1 MIRSEA
7 IPADAFP
14 RELLPGV
21 GDHAQIRCLSERS
34 GRSVHLVDDGSGSL
48 RVFKIHRLPSEKDL
62 ERFERVRSRLSG
74 GPPCPRLLP
83 VLDHGAA
90 PCLGIA
96 WEELALADSSDP
108 GHRTL
113 QDYSPETLR
122 DHEMIGRAPSRAVA
136 AIGLDLL
143 GAMEHLGGVG
153 LVHGDIKPSN
163 IFRLRGAWVLG
174 DLDSVAPAI
183 ESTVPSNLSTEGY
196 RPPGG
201 GSGAECDAY
210 ALGKV
215 LYEVWTG
222 NDRLEFPNLPVRLLS
237 ERRWTPGDRL
247 LNDLINALCS
257 PLGLHRLTRLEGIR
271 AALEALASG
280 SDADQVRAARGL
292 GRHGARF
299 VGRRGMILVSVAVL
313 VAAGLGLSGV
323 WSRPLEFSVASV
335 TWQGQSLLALP
346 YRHPQGNN
354 EGYVRAGDLVDS
366 PSLMLFNAH
375 LLRKRPLETGD
386 RVVMELQKEVWRGHV
401 AAYLSPHP
409 LIDEPEARFCHRD
422 QFGRLPFRMFF
433 HLDGDE
439 LVAPTGAD
447 HGVPVTLPPESW
459 RPRFITNSLQTYRV
473 SLDIGA
479 REIGWSV
486 HSDDRLL
493 VEGTMPKPFA
503 SCYLG
508 LYAFDNTLCYVKRL
522 RVDRSASHP
531 R

>member
-196 RPPGG
+196 RPPAEAPVPSAMPMRWERCSMRCGPETT
-201 GSGAECDAY
+201 GS
-210 ALGKV
+210 
-215 LYEVWTG
+215 
-222 NDRLEFPNLPVRLLS
+222 S
-237 ERRWTPGDRL
+237 
-247 LNDLINALCS
+247 S
-257 PLGLHRLTRLEGIR
+257 PTCPC
-271 AALEALASG
+271 ASCR
-280 SDADQVRAARGL
+280 SVD
-292 GRHGARF
+292 
-299 VGRRGMILVSVAVL
+299 GRRG
-313 VAAGLGLSGV
+313 
-323 WSRPLEFSVASV
+323 
-335 TWQGQSLLALP
+335 
-346 YRHPQGNN
+346 
-354 EGYVRAGDLVDS
+354 
-366 PSLMLFNAH
+366 
-375 LLRKRPLETGD
+375 TGCS
-386 RVVMELQKEVWRGHV
+386 MT
-401 AAYLSPHP
+401 SS
-409 LIDEPEARFCHRD
+409 
-422 QFGRLPFRMFF
+422 
-433 HLDGDE
+433 
-439 LVAPTGAD
+439 T
-447 HGVPVTLPPESW
+447 
-459 RPRFITNSLQTYRV
+459 
-473 SLDIGA
+473 
-479 REIGWSV
+479 
-486 HSDDRLL
+486 
-493 VEGTMPKPFA
+493 
-503 SCYLG
+503 
-508 LYAFDNTLCYVKRL
+508 
-522 RVDRSASHP
+522 RSARRSGCIG
-531 R
+531 